1 MSSSVESR
9 TIELRLGDP
18 HLFPTSG
25 SRRLLLPAGTYY
37 ATARIGAAE
46 KREQI
51 AVAAGKVIEKTII
64 VPRMRLQV
72 ISRYRGSKDNVA
84 DNVRYRVWQLRSP
97 NTPPIVSTE
106 PAPTFELAPGPYRIE
121 SRIGQ
126 QNAVIVRDFEVTNA
140 TSGRLV
146 LVHEAGSIR
155 LAVEQVSGTKDV
167 YWEIRNPQGDAIWRS
182 LEPSSRVTLKAGSY
196 NIIAEIAGQTS
207 KTPVT
212 IEPGRH
218 LNVELGLN

>member
-1 MSSSVESR
+1 M
-9 TIELRLGDP
+9 
-18 HLFPTSG
+18 
-25 SRRLLLPAGTYY
+25 
-37 ATARIGAAE
+37 
-46 KREQI
+46 
-51 AVAAGKVIEKTII
+51 
-64 VPRMRLQV
+64 
-72 ISRYRGSKDNVA
+72 
-84 DNVRYRVWQLRSP
+84 RSP
-97 NTPPIVSTE
+97 KTPPIVSTE

-121 SRIGQ
+121 SRIGR

-140 TSGRLV
+140 TTGRLV

-155 LAVEQVSGTKDV
+155 LAVERAAGANNI

-182 LEPSSRVTLKAGSY
+182 LEPSSRVTLKAGRY